1 MWHWFKR
8 GATFLAAQAILTFIW
23 HWIGKLGEHA
33 MLTWVDEQ
41 IGRLLGF
48 HTPQASTVAS
58 WVVPAFLGFAT
69 LLLYHVFWN
78 RFYKASL
85 VRSTGLVPP
94 RLASTFPQ
102 AMEIDS
108 NRYMSA
114 YEALHY
120 LADDSEWGDQIR
132 RYIDEMDKITIR
144 KNPLLEAP
152 SEFKRIAEQ
161 GKIESLGRL
170 NGDGPHVPIPA
181 TYWMS
186 AILVLKDRE
195 ISESIPAVRNPEGIP
210 RYKDI
215 KIVRADVE
223 LAWPPPPK
231 GIKKWLRKFRG

>member
-8 GATFLAAQAILTFIW
+8 GAAVLAAQAILTFIW
-23 HWIGKLGEHA
+23 RWIGKLGEHA
-33 MLTWVDEQ
+33 VLTWVDEQ

-48 HTPQASTVAS
+48 HTPQASTVIS
-58 WVVPAFLGFAT
+58 WAVPAFLGFAT
-69 LLLYHVFWN
+69 LLLYHMFWN

-85 VRSTGLVPP
+85 VQSVGSVPRP
-94 RLASTFPQ
+94 ASTFPQ
-102 AMEIDS
+102 VMEIDS
-108 NRYMSA
+108 NRYMTA

-132 RYIDEMDKITIR
+132 QYIDEMDKITIR

-161 GKIESLGRL
+161 GKIETIGRL

-195 ISESIPAVRNPEGIP
+195 ISESIPAV
-210 RYKDI
+210 KDI

-223 LAWPPPPK
+223 RAWPPPPK
-231 GIKKWLRKFRG
+231 GIKKWLRKFSG